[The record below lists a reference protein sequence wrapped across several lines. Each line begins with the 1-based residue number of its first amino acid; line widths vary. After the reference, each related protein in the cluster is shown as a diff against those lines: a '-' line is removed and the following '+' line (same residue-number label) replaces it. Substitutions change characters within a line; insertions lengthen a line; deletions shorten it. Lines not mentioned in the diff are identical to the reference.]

1 MKKIFFL
8 LLSSIFILQSCNV
21 TSEIIYHKDA
31 TSTSVT
37 DIDMR
42 RFLAEVRAATPDS
55 LKDKNEYSDL
65 DKYPAAW
72 TNLQELEQKSREIKD
87 TNPDHIRIMKKIF
100 MRTNRESNT
109 PTGVSLK
116 TEHFNHDDYTILSS
130 YLKTEKLPV
139 EQNIFNL
146 WDGKTLTI
154 NTENF
159 SLKNVQAAITSSR
172 TKDDPQKIEGMM
184 MMYFKDISTI
194 LKFENKIKSI
204 TGKHDWLKQID
215 DYTLKITYNLKA
227 LYEIEIPFKNAD
239 KNIVIVTE

>member
-1 MKKIFFL
+1 M
-8 LLSSIFILQSCNV
+8 SIGLFILQSCNV
-21 TSEIIYHKDA
+21 SSEIVYHKDA

-55 LKDKNEYSDL
+55 LKDKDEYSDL
-65 DKYPAAW
+65 NKYPATW
-72 TNLQELEQKSREIKD
+72 TDLQELEQKSRDVKD

-100 MRTNRESNT
+100 MKTNRENDL

-116 TEHFNHDDYTILSS
+116 TEHFNPDDYTILSN

-146 WDGKTLTI
+146 WDGKVLTI

-159 SLKNVQAAITSSR
+159 NLKNIQAAITSSR

-184 MMYFKDISTI
+184 MMYFKNISTT

-215 DYTLKITYNLKA
+215 DYTLKITYDLKA
-227 LYEIEIPFKNAD
+227 MYELEKEMKNAD
-239 KNIVIVTE
+239 QKILVVTE

>member
-8 LLSSIFILQSCNV
+8 LSICLFILQSCNV
-21 TSEIIYHKDA
+21 SSEIVYHKDA

-55 LKDKNEYSDL
+55 LKDKDEYSDL
-65 DKYPAAW
+65 NKYPAAW
-72 TNLQELEQKSREIKD
+72 TNLQELEQKSREVKD
-87 TNPDHIRIMKKIF
+87 TNPDHIRIMNKIF
-100 MRTNRESNT
+100 MKTNRENEA

-116 TEHFNHDDYTILSS
+116 TEHFNQDDYTILSN
-130 YLKTEKLPV
+130 YLKAEKLPV
-139 EQNIFNL
+139 EQNIFNP
-146 WDGKTLTI
+146 WDGKVLTI

-159 SLKNVQAAITSSR
+159 NLKNIQASITSSR

-184 MMYFKDISTI
+184 MMYFKNIGTT

-215 DYTLKITYNLKA
+215 DYTLKITYDLKA
-227 LYEIEIPFKNAD
+227 LYEQETTFKNSD
-239 KNIVIVTE
+239 QKIIIVTE

>member
-8 LLSSIFILQSCNV
+8 LSIGLFILQSCNV
-21 TSEIIYHKDA
+21 SSEIVYHKDA

-55 LKDKNEYSDL
+55 LKDKDEYSDL
-65 DKYPAAW
+65 NKYPATW
-72 TNLQELEQKSREIKD
+72 TDLQELEQKSRDVKD

-100 MRTNRESNT
+100 MKTNRENDL

-116 TEHFNHDDYTILSS
+116 TEHFNPDDYTILSN

-146 WDGKTLTI
+146 WDGKVLTI

-159 SLKNVQAAITSSR
+159 NLKNIQAAITSSR

-184 MMYFKDISTI
+184 MMYFKNISTT

-215 DYTLKITYNLKA
+215 DYTLKITYDLKA
-227 LYEIEIPFKNAD
+227 MYELEKEMKNAD
-239 KNIVIVTE
+239 QKILVVTE